1 MFNNLMLMWWSFLQ
15 VELMLCLSSYKDRA
29 MKEFIGTLIRTAR
42 KNKAMTQEALAG
54 QIELSVQ
61 AISNLERGETLPTIE
76 TLSKL
81 SQTLDIPVQSFF
93 QGNALSTPKRSKMEA
108 EFLAEMQQLDDNSLA
123 IALKQIRALSD

>member
-1 MFNNLMLMWWSFLQ
+1 
-15 VELMLCLSSYKDRA
+15 

-93 QGNALSTPKRSKMEA
+93 QGNALSNPKRSKMEA
-108 EFLAEMQQLDDNSLA
+108 EFLAEMQKLDDNSLA